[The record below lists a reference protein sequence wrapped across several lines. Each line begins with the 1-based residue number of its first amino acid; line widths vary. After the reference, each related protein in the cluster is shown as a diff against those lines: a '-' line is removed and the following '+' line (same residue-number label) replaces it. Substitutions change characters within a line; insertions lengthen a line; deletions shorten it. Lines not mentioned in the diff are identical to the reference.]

1 LESADTIRETAGE
14 CGLIPSAKKSG
25 TRRIQ
30 LSGWLFNAQ
39 RGKFMDADSASG
51 LFAGIDIGI
60 GTWAWGDRLFWGY
73 GGDYHDT
80 DLREAFDYCI
90 AAGNA
95 FFDTAEVYGQGKSES
110 LLGRYLQESGASA
123 KIATK
128 FAPLPWRLNGR
139 ALKRALRGSLK
150 RLKMNKVDLYQ
161 IHWPFGS
168 LVSVETWMEAMADLV
183 ESDLIGAV
191 GVSNYSREQTQRA
204 YDVLTRHGVH
214 LASNQVEYHLLDR
227 TIEKN
232 GLLDLCNNLGIK
244 VIAYSPIAKGVLSGK
259 YTPQN
264 PLPGFRE
271 NRYPRNYLEKI
282 QPLIRLLRK
291 IGMDHGGK
299 TPAQV
304 AINWVICKGAF
315 PIPGVKNLSQAQQN
329 LEAGGWRLTEN
340 EIAQLDQASD
350 AVAADIR
357 KV

>member
-1 LESADTIRETAGE
+1 MT
-14 CGLIPSAKKSG
+14 
-25 TRRIQ
+25 
-30 LSGWLFNAQ
+30 
-39 RGKFMDADSASG
+39 
-51 LFAGIDIGI
+51 
-60 GTWAWGDRLFWGY
+60 
-73 GGDYHDT
+73 
-80 DLREAFDYCI
+80 
-90 AAGNA
+90 
-95 FFDTAEVYGQGKSES
+95 
-110 LLGRYLQESGASA
+110 
-123 KIATK
+123 
-128 FAPLPWRLNGR
+128 
-139 ALKRALRGSLK
+139 
-150 RLKMNKVDLYQ
+150 KVDLYQ
-161 IHWPFGS
+161 VHWPFGS

-227 TIEKN
+227 TIEKD

-329 LEAGGWRLTEN
+329 LEAGGWRLTEI

-350 AVAADIR
+350 AVAADNR
-357 KV
+357 KA